1 MAALTLLIIRH
12 AEKPGENWPGPG
24 SKFDATPDKDSLVIR
39 GWERAGAWTALFGAG
54 LGGTDYPAPGAVYAA
69 NPSAEPNAASA
80 SKPGGDVSERPE
92 ETVSALS
99 PRLGLK
105 TNLGYA
111 KGQEKALVTELLGLS
126 GVVLVAWEHKAIVE
140 DIVPL
145 IPISSG
151 TPPTH
156 WNGSRYDVVLR
167 FDRPDGA
174 AAFAFTELFPML
186 LSGDSDEPLH

>member
-12 AEKPGENWPGPG
+12 AEKPGEDWPGPG
-24 SKFDATPDKDSLVIR
+24 LTLDGTPDANSLVIR
-39 GWERAGAWTALFGAG
+39 GWQRAGAWAALFGAG
-54 LGGTDYPAPGAVYAA
+54 FGAAAYPAPTAVYAA
-69 NPSAEPNAASA
+69 DPNAPAGEGV
-80 SKPGGDVSERPE
+80 SKRPY
-92 ETVSALS
+92 ETAVPLAD
-99 PRLGLK
+99 RLFG
-105 TNLGYA
+105 TTPNTTYA
-111 KGQEKALVTELLGLS
+111 QGNEKALVQALLGLS

-140 DIVPL
+140 SLVPL

-174 AAFAFTELFPML
+174 TGFAFTELFPML
-186 LSGDSDEPLH
+186 LSGDSDKPLH

>member
-24 SKFDATPDKDSLVIR
+24 SEFDATPDKESLVLR

-54 LGGTDYPAPGAVYAA
+54 LGGTDYPTPALVYAA
-69 NPSAEPNAASA
+69 NDSGS
-80 SKPGGDVSERPE
+80 GDDVSKRPE

-99 PRLGLK
+99 PRLGLQ
-105 TNLGYA
+105 TNLTYA
-111 KGQEKALVTELLGLS
+111 KGQEAALVKELLGLS

-140 DIVPL
+140 SIVPL
-145 IPISSG
+145 IPVSSG

-167 FDRPDGA
+167 FDRPDGGSS
-174 AAFAFTELFPML
+174 FAFTELFPML
-186 LSGDSDEPLH
+186 LSGDSDKPLH